1 VHRRSADDKRRLL
14 PILGNRNNRNTALQ
28 PDAMSQ
34 GTNDQEV
41 VPVFS
46 FKLPTEFVAA
56 FKDRQVDWGYR
67 DAGGN
72 ALGEITFIRSYSRLK
87 EDGTKERWY
96 EVCQRVV
103 NGMFSIQKDHCI
115 ANRLPW
121 DDEHALQSAMEAY
134 ERMFAFKWLPPGR
147 GLWMMGSTY
156 VMEKRNSAAL
166 QNCAF
171 VSTADIDPNEPAEPF
186 SFLMEASMLGVGVG
200 FDTKGGYKGLVIHQ
214 PDTARARTYLI
225 PDSREGWVESVTR
238 LLNSYLKP
246 SQPVWDFDY
255 SDIRPAGVPIKGFG
269 GTASGPEPLQRLHVA
284 LRSLF
289 EGRPGDVL
297 STTDVVDIANLI
309 GVCVV
314 AGNVRRSAELAMGQP
329 SDENF
334 INLKNPEKFPV
345 RNSYSSDAPGWGWMS
360 NNSLEVKV
368 GTDYSKFI
376 PNVALNGEPGFLWM
390 DVTRAYGRLADAPD
404 NKDWRAA
411 GYNPCAEQSL
421 ESYELCTLVEVFLN
435 RHESMEDFLRT
446 CKFAFMYGK
455 TVTLVPTHWEKT
467 NAIMQRNRRIGCS
480 ISGIAAF
487 ADNQGLPELRRWMDL
502 GYGEIRRWD
511 KVYSE
516 WLCVRES
523 IKTTT
528 VKPSGSVSI
537 LSGSTP
543 GVHWSPGGKHFLRT
557 IRFAAHDPMVKQFV
571 LAGYRVED
579 DVVSANTKVVY
590 FPVATNNG
598 RSEKDVS
605 IFEKVNLAAVAQ
617 RHWSDNAVSVTVSF
631 DANEEDRHVETVL
644 HMYEGQLKTVSFLPM
659 GNTVYPQQPYTQIT
673 SEEYDGYGGQLL
685 PVDFDTVYQGAA
697 LEAAGEAYCTTD
709 RCELPSLRT
718 PGAAE
723 FEDNDADAG
732 RPTSGVPGSP
742 LS

>member
-1 VHRRSADDKRRLL
+1 
-14 PILGNRNNRNTALQ
+14 
-28 PDAMSQ
+28 M
-34 GTNDQEV
+34 
-41 VPVFS
+41 FS
-46 FKLPTEFVAA
+46 FQLPKEFIASFA
-56 FKDRQVDWGYR
+56 DRQVDWGYR

-87 EDGTKERWY
+87 DDGTKERWH
-96 EVCQRVV
+96 EVCQRVI
-103 NGMFSIQKDHCI
+103 NGMYSIQKDHCI

-121 DDEHALQSAMEAY
+121 DDNQAQASAEEAY
-134 ERMFAFKWLPPGR
+134 ERMFSFKWLPPGR
-147 GLWMMGSTY
+147 GLWMMGSSY

-171 VSTADIDPNEPAEPF
+171 VSTADIRAEEPAEPF
-186 SFLMEASMLGVGVG
+186 AFLMEASMLGVGVG

-214 PDTARARTYLI
+214 PDTTRTRTFVI
-225 PDSREGWVESVTR
+225 PDSREGWVDSVTR

-246 SQPVWDFDY
+246 GQPHWEFDY
-255 SDIRPAGVPIKGFG
+255 SEIRPAGVPIKGFG
-269 GTASGPEPLQRLHVA
+269 GTASGPEPLVRLHTS

-289 EGRPGDVL
+289 EGRGGDVL
-297 STTDVVDIANLI
+297 STVDVVDIANLI

-329 SDENF
+329 NDDDF

-345 RNSYSSDAPGWGWMS
+345 RNSYDANTPGWGWMS
-360 NNSLEVKV
+360 NNSLEVSV
-368 GTDYSKFI
+368 GTDYSKFV

-390 DVTRAYGRLADAPD
+390 DVTRAYGRLVDAP
-404 NKDWRAA
+404 NNADWRAA

-435 RHESMEDFLRT
+435 RHDSMDDFLRT
-446 CKFAFMYGK
+446 IKFAYMYGK

-487 ADNQGLPELRRWMDL
+487 ADNSGLPELRRWMDL

-511 KVYSE
+511 EVYSE
-516 WLCVRES
+516 WLCIRES

-543 GVHWSPGGKHFLRT
+543 GVHWSPGGKQFLRT
-557 IRFAAHDPMVKQFV
+557 IRFAAHDPMVEQFIIS
-571 LAGYRVED
+571 GYNVED
-579 DVVSANTKVVY
+579 DQVSANTKVVY
-590 FPVATNNG
+590 FPVSTENG
-598 RSEKDVS
+598 RSEKEVS
-605 IFEKVNLAAVAQ
+605 IFEKVNLAVVAQ

-631 DANEEDRHVETVL
+631 DANEEAKHVETVL
-644 HMYEGQLKTVSFLPM
+644 NMYEGQLKTVSFLPM

-673 SEEYDGYGGQLL
+673 EEEYQSYLGKLQ
-685 PVDFDTVYQGAA
+685 PVDLESIYLGAA
-697 LEAAGEAYCTTD
+697 LEAAGEAYCSTD

-723 FEDNDADAG
+723 FEDNESDAG
-732 RPTSGVPGSP
+732 RPSSSVQGSETS
-742 LS
+742 LI

>member
-1 VHRRSADDKRRLL
+1 
-14 PILGNRNNRNTALQ
+14 
-28 PDAMSQ
+28 M
-34 GTNDQEV
+34 
-41 VPVFS
+41 FS
-46 FKLPTEFVAA
+46 FQLPLDFVQA
-56 FKDRQVDWGYR
+56 FKDKKVDWGYR

-87 EDGTKERWY
+87 DDGSKERWY
-96 EVCQRVV
+96 EVCQRVI
-103 NGMFSIQKDHCI
+103 NGMYSLQKDHCI

-121 DDEHALQSAMEAY
+121 DDEHAQISAKEAY
-134 ERMFAFKWLPPGR
+134 ERMFCFKWLPPGR
-147 GLWMMGSTY
+147 GLWMMGSSY

-171 VSTADIDPNEPAEPF
+171 VSTADIDPLEPAEPF
-186 SFLMEASMLGVGVG
+186 AFLMEASMLGVGVG
-200 FDTKGGYKGLVIHQ
+200 FDTKAGYKGIVIHQ
-214 PDTARARTYLI
+214 PDNSRNRTYLI
-225 PDSREGWVESVTR
+225 PDSREGWVESVKR
-238 LLNSYLKP
+238 LINSYLKP
-246 SQPVWDFDY
+246 DQPTWDFDY
-255 SDIRPAGVPIKGFG
+255 SEVRPAGILIKGFG
-269 GTASGPEPLQRLHVA
+269 GTSSGPAPLVKLHDA
-284 LRSLF
+284 IRKLF
-289 EGRPGDVL
+289 DKRAGDVL
-297 STTDVVDIANLI
+297 STVDVVDIANLI

-314 AGNVRRSAELAMGQP
+314 AGNVRRSAELAMGQT
-329 SDENF
+329 SDEDF
-334 INLKNPEKFPV
+334 FNLKNPERFPA
-345 RNSYSSDAPGWGWMS
+345 RNSYDSENPGWGWMS

-368 GTDYSKFI
+368 GTDYSKFV
-376 PNVALNGEPGFLWM
+376 PNIALNGEPGFLWM

-435 RHESMEDFLRT
+435 RHDSMDDFLRT
-446 CKFAFMYGK
+446 MKFAYMYGK

-487 ADNQGLPELRRWMDL
+487 ADNQGLPELRKWMDS
-502 GYGEIRRWD
+502 GYAEIQRWD
-511 KVYSE
+511 RVYSE
-516 WLCVRES
+516 WLCIRES

-543 GVHWSPGGKHFLRT
+543 GVHWSPGGNQFLRT
-557 IRFAAHDPMVKQFV
+557 IRFASHDPMLEQFE

-590 FPVATNNG
+590 FPVSTDNG

-631 DANEEDRHVETVL
+631 DANNEAKHIETVL

-659 GNTVYPQQPYTQIT
+659 GNMVYPQQPYTQIT
-673 SEEYDGYGGQLL
+673 NDEYDQYLGVLQTVNFDDIYNGG
-685 PVDFDTVYQGAA
+685 A
-697 LEAAGEAYCTTD
+697 LDAAGEAYCSTD
-709 RCELPSLRT
+709 RCELPSQRT

-723 FEDNDADAG
+723 FEDNDGDAG
-732 RPTSGVPGSP
+732 RPASNVPGQESTK
-742 LS
+742 